1 MLDVSTGAL
10 INSNVSDVSDVS
22 DENYKNDK
30 IDEFHI
36 V

>member
-10 INSNVSDVSDVS
+10 TNSDVNDAG
-22 DENYKNDK
+22 DEIYKNDK
-30 IDEFHI
+30 IDDFRI

>member
-10 INSNVSDVSDVS
+10 INSDVSDVG
-22 DENYKNDK
+22 DEIYKNDN
-30 IDEFHI
+30 IDDFRI